1 MVVSVPVL
9 LCSLLQ
15 CLALVTVGAVTGSHS
30 IPATP
35 PIVSQ
40 IHIAQGLTPSSMT
53 ISWVTPSVVS
63 NSSRKALTSDHS
75 YLSNRADSSTGIV
88 STAESDHMISTS
100 TKNKNDIRESIGLR
114 RSSSSSSSV
123 LPKTFFGTSDAVKNV
138 PEVLNNVLKSQV
150 QSNVPKSQVI
160 YSINSDDLFLHAT
173 GYSTS
178 YTFNYKKLENYTSG
192 ILHHTTLENLRPNTV
207 YYYKCGDY
215 DSGSDADMS
224 GMFYS
229 TISSTYL
236 LTLCLHFF

>member
-1 MVVSVPVL
+1 MVVTVPVL

-15 CLALVTVGAVTGSHS
+15 CLSLVTAGAVTGSHS

-35 PIVSQ
+35 AIVSQ
-40 IHIAQGLTPSSMT
+40 IHIAQGLTPTSMT
-53 ISWVTPSVVS
+53 ISWVTPFVESS
-63 NSSRKALTSDHS
+63 TSRKVLTSEHS
-75 YLSNRADSSTGIV
+75 YLSNRADISSGIV
-88 STAESDHMISTS
+88 STAESDQMVSTS

-114 RSSSSSSSV
+114 RSSSV
-123 LPKTFFGTSDAVKNV
+123 PPKTLVGTSNVVKNV
-138 PEVLNNVLKSQV
+138 PEVLVEN
-150 QSNVPKSQVI
+150 NVPKSQVI
-160 YSINSDDLFLHAT
+160 YSINSDNLFLTAT

-224 GMFYS
+224 GKFS
-229 TISSTYL
+229 T
-236 LTLCLHFF
+236 C